1 MNLNELSDRIA
12 LKELIDK
19 VSILADKKD
28 FENQVLLFSEDAIS
42 ETYAD
47 GISILKLKSHEEMKT
62 TFTNFLKDFD
72 TVYHFN
78 GQQVVTING
87 DNAKGTSYCLITL
100 IGMEN
105 GNKTE
110 IKIGATYQDTYIRKN
125 NSWLISKRIGS
136 FEWQEKHSRLIK

>member
-1 MNLNELSDRIA
+1 MNLKELSDRIA

-47 GISILKLKSHEEMKT
+47 GILILKLKSHEEMKT
-62 TFTNFLKDFD
+62 TFTDFLKDFE
-72 TVYHFN
+72 TVNHFN

-87 DNAKGTSYCLITL
+87 NTATGTSYCLITL
-100 IGMEN
+100 VGMEN
-105 GNKTE
+105 S
-110 IKIGATYQDTYIRKN
+110 IKVKSKIIAVYKDNYVFENER
-125 NSWLISKRIGS
+125 WLIAKRIGN
-136 FEWQEKHSRLIK
+136 FEWQEKSKVI